1 MHVNFLIFT
10 PFSDTVLT
18 SSTALLGPSVRGG
31 GYRQSSTSWTLH
43 REELPLSWRSWV
55 HVFSN
60 NIIYLAF
67 SPVICKP
74 TFHLYLL
81 CIVHVF
87 YTLWRAVLCSFCYPC
102 FCPHSTVYY
111 SYPWCHLMAVLSTI
125 PFFSSLWAVFC
136 PRAMG
141 NPFCAVI
148 ACYCYLLV

>member
-1 MHVNFLIFT
+1 MHINFLIFT

-81 CIVHVF
+81 YIVHVF
-87 YTLWRAVLCSFCYPC
+87 YTLWRAVLCSFCCPC
-102 FCPHSTVYY
+102 FCPHSMVYY
-111 SYPWCHLMAVLSTI
+111 SYPWCHPMAVLS
-125 PFFSSLWAVFC
+125 SSSHSFPPYGLCFVLEPWVTLFAQS
-136 PRAMG
+136 
-141 NPFCAVI
+141 
-148 ACYCYLLV
+148 LLVIVIC